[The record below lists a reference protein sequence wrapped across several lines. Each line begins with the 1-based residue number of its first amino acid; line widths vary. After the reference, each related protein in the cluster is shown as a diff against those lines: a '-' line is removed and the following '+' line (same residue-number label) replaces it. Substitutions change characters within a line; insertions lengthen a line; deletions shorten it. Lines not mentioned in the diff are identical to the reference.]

1 MVQFR
6 VTPCAVELNT
16 VDVGRTFLVMK
27 FKGDNIVSFVP
38 QINKKV

>member
-16 VDVGRTFLVMK
+16 VDFLVMK